1 MTIVSTVW
9 LAVAL
14 YLLVRAS
21 RRLGRVRRYRRILVE
36 SQQNGVLLIAANAN
50 VRRAKL
56 AIAIAVLAL
65 VATAVYV
72 LMDPSDGRGAITG
85 SIVIAIL
92 AAYTWSCDR
101 DDHDSDQQLKY
112 ADPPYAPRRRK
123 ADIRPEDVSE

>member
-1 MTIVSTVW
+1 MNLISAIW
-9 LAVAL
+9 LTVAL
-14 YLLVRAS
+14 YLLLRAS
-21 RRLGRVRRYRRILVE
+21 RRLARVRRYRRILTD

-56 AIAIAVLAL
+56 AIAIAVLAIL
-65 VATAVYV
+65 ATAVYV
-72 LMDPSDGRGAITG
+72 LIDPSDRRGAITG
-85 SIVIAIL
+85 SIIIIIL

-101 DDHDSDQQLKY
+101 DDHDSDRQLAY